1 MQFKNTLK
9 LIERKAHTQKRS
21 KMQKIIK
28 ILDKNNHLETRKMI
42 QRVNFHEVLKK
53 INKINKIL
61 VKLTMR
67 QKI

>member
-1 MQFKNTLK
+1 
-9 LIERKAHTQKRS
+9 
-21 KMQKIIK
+21 MQKIIK